1 MPTTNSPY
9 FGSGQ
14 LTREQFLFYEMR
26 TTARLLQETSNH
38 KEVMDRIVNENLFQY
53 PTERSVR
60 QMVRTCLK
68 RLEALEDAELVKAI
82 AEQPSNTAK
91 QICLYSMMKKY
102 RLIWDFMITVIGSKY
117 RQQDFSFSRRDVLAF
132 FMQLQEQD
140 SYVAGWSE
148 GTVKRIVSVLINM
161 MVENEYIDN
170 FKSDRLNP
178 VLISRI
184 LEDAIRESRQE
195 IALQAF
201 NCFE

>member
-1 MPTTNSPY
+1 
-9 FGSGQ
+9 
-14 LTREQFLFYEMR
+14 
-26 TTARLLQETSNH
+26 
-38 KEVMDRIVNENLFQY
+38 
-53 PTERSVR
+53 
-60 QMVRTCLK
+60 MVRTCLK
-68 RLEALEDAELVKAI
+68 RLEALEDVELVQAI

-117 RQQDFSFSRRDVLAF
+117 RQQDLSFSRRDVLAF